1 MFRPRSYRCSRR
13 THGPREVRGLRETTD
28 LRGTTDPTG
37 MTDLQDPT
45 EATGLRETTEATDR
59 PETIVPRTA
68 GEAKT
73 AIRETVTTEAR
84 AAIRAAD
91 RTADNSRAEEAAAM
105 ADLRETEETDFRDLA
120 GRVWKAA
127 RVTGAVLAAVRA
139 ADAVLTVLRA
149 ITAAMEDREPDSGIR
164 TRARALAER
173 LRQRTWIRGARK
185 TRGAQAA
192 RRRISAPGRIIST
205 RRTRR

>member
-1 MFRPRSYRCSRR
+1 MFRPRSCRCSRR
-13 THGPREVRGLRETTD
+13 THGPREARGLRETTD

-45 EATGLRETTEATDR
+45 EATGPRETTEATDR

-68 GEAKT
+68 GEATT
-73 AIRETVTTEAR
+73 AIRETVTTEVR

-91 RTADNSRAEEAAAM
+91 RIADNSRAEEAAAM

-127 RVTGAVLAAVRA
+127 RVTGAVLAADA
-139 ADAVLTVLRA
+139 ALTVLRA

-173 LRQRTWIRGARK
+173 LRQRTWMASIRRVLVL
-185 TRGAQAA
+185 
-192 RRRISAPGRIIST
+192 
-205 RRTRR
+205 

>member
-1 MFRPRSYRCSRR
+1 M
-13 THGPREVRGLRETTD
+13 HGPREARGLRETTD
-28 LRGTTDPTG
+28 LRGTTDPTV

-45 EATGLRETTEATDR
+45 EATDL
-59 PETIVPRTA
+59 PESIVPRTA
-68 GEAKT
+68 GEATT

-91 RTADNSRAEEAAAM
+91 RIADNSRAEEAAAM
-105 ADLRETEETDFRDLA
+105 ADLRGTEETDFRDLA

-139 ADAVLTVLRA
+139 ADAALTVLRA

-185 TRGAQAA
+185 TRGVQAA